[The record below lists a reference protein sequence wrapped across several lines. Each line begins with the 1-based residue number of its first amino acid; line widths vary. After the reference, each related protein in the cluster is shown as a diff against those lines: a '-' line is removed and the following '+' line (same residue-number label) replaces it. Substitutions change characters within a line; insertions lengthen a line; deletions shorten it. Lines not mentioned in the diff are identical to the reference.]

1 MQGPMV
7 SPTDIKM
14 QRERRVSLLE
24 GWVLDVKEKD
34 VRTRKSRV
42 KAQGLEAVENLLITW
57 SLWRLK
63 QFLLTI
69 IFFPSILLGSQS
81 SYLVLELGQP
91 RHRDSRRVP
100 SKEK

>member
-14 QRERRVSLLE
+14 QRERRVSLLG

-69 IFFPSILLGSQS
+69 IFFLA
-81 SYLVLELGQP
+81 SY
-91 RHRDSRRVP
+91 
-100 SKEK
+100 